1 MVVAPPEDLADGSS
15 FTIGRSGYS
24 TRRVVGSSTSSGSFS
39 ASQSRIAS
47 PHRSPLV
54 QDEKPYSKHDRR
66 RRWWHILFAAIAIL
80 CFVQLVGT
88 FVVGT
93 VICNKLGSIRIDI
106 REYPALRY
114 IPLDNASQLITND
127 IDGKRLSVY
136 HVTKEFGAASMGG
149 MGTVVT
155 AMATALKRTGEV
167 DISIV
172 MPFYSFLDNE
182 YDTEKVSDLVINVN
196 QGGNQLPVEFTV
208 WKMAHSLSSTL
219 SENASSLKMVTSNSS
234 TADTPS
240 VQPTETFPVYLI
252 GPGSIRPFDLAFRAD
267 NIVEIYS
274 TPDGLPQEWKDQYFN
289 KAVAEFITFQ
299 AKSTSSA
306 VDVVHLHGATNA
318 YTMKQLW
325 DYNETPTRPAIMYTL
340 HDYLDELQYTIRKK
354 NVEKFL
360 DAPDPRLM
368 QYTRGGRMF
377 MSSLGID
384 YADVVTYVSHQM
396 AIDMVEGRD
405 DFYLKEL
412 IMESILRKAQQGR
425 FFGITNGVDY
435 GALDPFTSDQLVDHG
450 ASYPQYAQELL
461 YRQQDNQTMTWQ
473 LSPSPDDYVSNAK
486 HHAKRYLVDQGILS
500 ERDLTRPVILYVGR
514 FQYNKGFEMFDDA
527 ARLFTERDAK
537 LLIIGQPNNYPLRWV
552 EDLEQRYP
560 SHVTVMSTEEEQ
572 HQWLVLC
579 RAASDFVFVPSLTE
593 SFGLVAA
600 EGLLF
605 GAPVISTGAGG
616 LKEFL
621 VDRPSHARQP
631 VRAVPD
637 GNNGELMAESPK
649 QQYNAYLFEPFDVPS
664 LQAAIHD
671 AINDYHRFT
680 KSKAAREELLLR
692 MIHDAFNLGWSRG
705 NDKGPVHDYLKAYK
719 VAFFSR

>member
-1 MVVAPPEDLADGSS
+1 MARLFVTSWDPYALVRLLAYSIQFS
-15 FTIGRSGYS
+15 LFTC
-24 TRRVVGSSTSSGSFS
+24 T
-39 ASQSRIAS
+39 
-47 PHRSPLV
+47 L
-54 QDEKPYSKHDRR
+54 
-66 RRWWHILFAAIAIL
+66 
-80 CFVQLVGT
+80 
-88 FVVGT
+88 
-93 VICNKLGSIRIDI
+93 DI
-106 REYPALRY
+106 REYPALAY
-114 IPLDNASQLITND
+114 IELDNASQVITD
-127 IDGKRLSVY
+127 DVDGRRLSVY

-149 MGTVVT
+149 MGMVVT
-155 AMATALKRTGEV
+155 AMTTALQRTGDANV
-167 DISIV
+167 AIV
-172 MPFYSFLDNE
+172 MPFYSFLDKEHNI
-182 YDTEKVSDLVINVN
+182 EKVVDLVIHVN
-196 QGGNQLPVEFTV
+196 QGTNQVPVEFTV
-208 WKMAHSLSSTL
+208 WKMMHELSPTL
-219 SENASSLKMVTSNSS
+219 SENASSLRMATSDSS
-234 TADTPS
+234 TISDAP
-240 VQPTETFPVYLI
+240 VQPTEAFPVYLI
-252 GPGSIRPFDLAFRAD
+252 GPGHIRPFDLAFQAD

-289 KAVAEFITFQ
+289 KAVAEFIAFQ
-299 AKSTSSA
+299 SQSTHLA
-306 VDVVHLHGATNA
+306 ADVVHFHGATNA
-318 YTMKQLW
+318 YTMKHLL
-325 DYNETPTRPAIMYTL
+325 DNHAIASRPAIMYTL
-340 HDYLDELQYTIRKK
+340 HDYLDEPQYTIRTQ
-354 NVEKFL
+354 NVDKFL
-360 DAPDPRLM
+360 DTPDQHLI

-412 IMESILRKAQQGR
+412 IMDSILRKAQQGR

-435 GALDPFTSDQLVDHG
+435 GALNPFTNDQLVQHG
-450 ASYPQYAQELL
+450 ASYPQYAQQLL
-461 YRQQDNQTMTWQ
+461 YRQHDNQTMTWQ
-473 LSPSPDDYVSNAK
+473 LSSNPNDYVSYAK
-486 HHAKRYLVDQGILS
+486 QHAKRYLVDQGILS

-527 ARLFTERDAK
+527 ARIFAERDAK

-560 SHVTVMSTEEEQ
+560 NHVTVMSTEEEQ
-572 HQWLVLC
+572 HRWLVLC

-637 GNNGELMAESPK
+637 GNNGQVMAESPK

-671 AINDYHRFT
+671 AINDYYRFT
-680 KSKAAREELLLR
+680 KNKAAREELLLR

-705 NDKGPVHDYLKAYK
+705 NGKGPVHDYLKAYK
-719 VAFFSR
+719 IAFCSR